1 MVGGKISTSD
11 IDLNEE
17 RNEKISGPIEVIVK
31 MARKRYTIRCHQL
44 MCRSGRASRATST
57 GRTAA
62 CVDTCAMSLLL
73 PYRLLALGSIK
84 RRWTIVTMKMIM
96 NRSTD
101 IAAARPK

>member
-31 MARKRYTIRCHQL
+31 MARKVYTTRCHQL
-44 MCRSGRASRATST
+44 KCRSGRASRSTST

-73 PYRLLALGSIK
+73 PYLLALGSIK